1 MLLEVMLDNRR
12 WIVDAGFGGLCPS
25 APPRLDDQNM
35 QSNAHGDCLI
45 TPHDGRYIV
54 NASID
59 GEQRMLYTFGRQPQ
73 RRLTLEGHRG
83 VIYRKR

>member
-1 MLLEVMLDNRR
+1 MRV
-12 WIVDAGFGGLCPS
+12 S
-25 APPRLDDQNM
+25 ADCAPAPRLEDQSM

-59 GEQRMLYTFGRQPQ
+59 GEQRMLYTFGLQPQ

-83 VIYRKR
+83 VLYRKR